1 MVDEA
6 RQNEAADKQRL
17 ELIQARNNA
26 DSLAYQTEKT
36 LGELGDKVPA
46 SERENI
52 QSKVSELR
60 KAAEGEDVEAIKRL
74 SDEVQN
80 AFHAISQ
87 QLYAQQGQ
95 AQQQA
100 SGMPGSDFPNYGQPG
115 GNGKS
120 TNGHGEEEGDV
131 VEGEFREA

>member
-1 MVDEA
+1 
-6 RQNEAADKQRL
+6 
-17 ELIQARNNA
+17 
-26 DSLAYQTEKT
+26 
-36 LGELGDKVPA
+36 
-46 SERENI
+46 
-52 QSKVSELR
+52 
-60 KAAEGEDVEAIKRL
+60 IKRL

-95 AQQQA
+95 PQQA

-120 TNGHGEEEGDV
+120 TNGNGHGEEEGDV